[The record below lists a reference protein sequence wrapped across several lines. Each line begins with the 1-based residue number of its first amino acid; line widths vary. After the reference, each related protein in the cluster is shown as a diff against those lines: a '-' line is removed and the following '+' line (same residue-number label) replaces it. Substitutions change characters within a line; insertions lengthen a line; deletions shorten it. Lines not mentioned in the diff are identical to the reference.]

1 MQGTEGLVCS
11 YRVCS
16 FSQGINGQ
24 CSATLVQLFLLVYS
38 WYCDG
43 LQDVLIALVVAAAD
57 YTVMCLQSEYLS
69 TTAVEDQLHCDGRLP
84 TKSGDDG

>member
-57 YTVMCLQSEYLS
+57 YTVMCLQSRISVHDSGGGS
-69 TTAVEDQLHCDGRLP
+69 TSLRRTLANQER
-84 TKSGDDG
+84 